1 MQNEPPGFAHV
12 GELLIGAV
20 LSVIAWLINTFTRA
34 HLDSMDKLSGK
45 MESLS
50 GDVREMKTDIR
61 TLREHADKTDE
72 RIERL
77 EQKD

>member
-1 MQNEPPGFAHV
+1 
-12 GELLIGAV
+12 
-20 LSVIAWLINTFTRA
+20 
-34 HLDSMDKLSGK
+34 MDKLGSK
-45 MESLS
+45 VETLS

-77 EQKD
+77 EHKD